1 MDPNHL
7 NHYNGHDPLADNPRA
22 EYEIEMA
29 HQQEKEALAENYT
42 LRIKLLEI
50 CLPKLD
56 DKDKPVILARIDELK
71 SRLVNLED

>member
-7 NHYNGHDPLADNPRA
+7 NHYNGHDPLADNARA
-22 EYEIEMA
+22 EHELELA
-29 HQQEKEALAENYT
+29 HQHEKRALAQNYT
-42 LRIKLLEI
+42 LRIELLEI
-50 CLPKLD
+50 CLRKLD